1 MPRTAPATL
10 AAFVL
15 LLPAL
20 ASCTSTGGD
29 DAIAIEATDSECD
42 VATTTVAAGGT
53 SFKIKNSG
61 SKVTEVYV
69 YGRDG
74 DEFSK
79 VVTEQENIGPGT
91 SRTMSVDLA
100 PGDYEIACKPG
111 QTGDGIRTA
120 IEVTGEAASGHETG
134 EAAYDRELE
143 FTTDGTSLTGGA
155 ATAGEGEKIE
165 FKLANNADAAR
176 TFEIKDPSGSVA
188 GEVADIEPGEE
199 GELVVELDATGE
211 WQVIVEGSGVDDLVQ
226 ILTVSAAS

>member
-1 MPRTAPATL
+1 MPRIAPAAL

-20 ASCTSTGGD
+20 AGCTSTGSG

-42 VATTTVAAGGT
+42 VATTTLAAGDT

-74 DEFSK
+74 AEFSK
-79 VVTEQENIGPGT
+79 VITEQENIGPGT

-120 IEVTGEAASGHETG
+120 IEVTGEASGDETA

-143 FTTDGTSLTGGA
+143 YSTDGTSLTGGA
-155 ATAGEGEKIE
+155 ATASEGEKIE
-165 FKLANNADAAR
+165 FKLENNADAAR

-188 GEVADIEPGEE
+188 GEVEGIEPGED
-199 GELVVELDATGE
+199 GELVVELDAAGK
-211 WQVIVEGSGVDDLVQ
+211 WQVIVEGSGVDDVVQ